1 MTNAHGDACH
11 KGDAGWLGQRREAA
25 MSETRTNAD
34 LDEAY
39 TEFSHWFTDQYMP
52 AFITAVKGA
61 SDAASISDYWGS
73 PLWVGNDLGPITLA
87 ETDDDVVR
95 AFTAMTSRLHAAGY
109 ADSIVLDRRTVV
121 FNKDG
126 AAIDSLWSRRRGD
139 GSEIERV
146 AVHFV
151 VARRANGICVVTF
164 ETHATDA
171 ETLDGVWAVING

>member
-1 MTNAHGDACH
+1 
-11 KGDAGWLGQRREAA
+11 
-25 MSETRTNAD
+25 MSEKHANTD

-39 TEFSHWFTDQYMP
+39 TEFDGWFTDQYMP
-52 AFITAVKGA
+52 AFISAVGGA
-61 SDAASISDYWGS
+61 SDPTFISGYWGS

-87 ETDDDVVR
+87 ATDEDVVR

-109 ADSIVLDRRTVV
+109 ADSVVLDRRTVV

-151 VARRANGICVVTF
+151 VARRTDGIRVVTF

-171 ETLDGVWAVING
+171 EKLDEVWAVVTG

>member
-1 MTNAHGDACH
+1 MRTGMPATRVMP
-11 KGDAGWLGQRREAA
+11 AGWD
-25 MSETRTNAD
+25 SEGKPQCQKRARTP
-34 LDEAY
+34 
-39 TEFSHWFTDQYMP
+39 TST
-52 AFITAVKGA
+52 K
-61 SDAASISDYWGS
+61 
-73 PLWVGNDLGPITLA
+73 
-87 ETDDDVVR
+87 

>member
-1 MTNAHGDACH
+1 
-11 KGDAGWLGQRREAA
+11 
-25 MSETRTNAD
+25 MSATRTASD

-39 TEFSHWFTDQYMP
+39 AEFSDWFTNQYMP
-52 AFITAVKGA
+52 AFISGVKGA
-61 SDAASISDYWGS
+61 RDPAFISDYWGS

-87 ETDDDVVR
+87 ETDEDVVR

-109 ADSIVLDRRTVV
+109 ADSVVLDLRTVV
-121 FNKDG
+121 FNKDA

-151 VARRANGICVVTF
+151 VARRADGIRVVTF

-171 ETLDGVWAVING
+171 DTLDEVWAVVRG

>member
-1 MTNAHGDACH
+1 MPEKLT
-11 KGDAGWLGQRREAA
+11 K
-25 MSETRTNAD
+25 SD
-34 LDEAY
+34 LSEAY
-39 TEFSHWFTDQYMP
+39 AEFSDWFTEQYMP
-52 AFITAVKGA
+52 AFISAVGGA
-61 SDAASISDYWGS
+61 TDPAFISGYWGS

-87 ETDDDVVR
+87 ETDEDVVR
-95 AFTAMTSRLHAAGY
+95 AFVAMTARLHAAGY
-109 ADSIVLDRRTVV
+109 ADSVVLDRRTVV

-151 VARRANGICVVTF
+151 VARRADGIRVVTF

-171 ETLDGVWAVING
+171 GTLDEVWPVIKS